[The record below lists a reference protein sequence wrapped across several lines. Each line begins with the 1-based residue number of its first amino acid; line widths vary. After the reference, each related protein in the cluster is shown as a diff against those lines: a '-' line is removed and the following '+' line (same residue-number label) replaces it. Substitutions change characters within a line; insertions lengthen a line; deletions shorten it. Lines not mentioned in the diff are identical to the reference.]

1 MSAIPSTHAS
11 TEETGDFFFSIS
23 FKTKPCDTKQTSG
36 INEVTQYCR
45 NRRWQFVVQHDS
57 SLNNGWCLNV
67 LIRPEQSG
75 SIKMK
80 SIASGLQAA
89 LDRYA
94 HINKQDFTV
103 HKRACQLEE
112 SRVLD
117 QSFCQGP
124 CIETRRPHEPNQPEP
139 ENTHVRLTAYTACQI
154 VFSVRA
160 IQRYGNYD
168 ESATAFGFSLGILKE
183 SLVNEMRRRASEA
196 TIDAFKQ
203 EGQGCGYTIRILCQ
217 LRNPVHHFVVRR
229 IVGQSIKTQETF
241 RLVTTNGS
249 KSTGKARPKIF
260 SIPIDAV
267 RQSYI
272 SPPPENGERWLHHSL
287 VCSKAHDMPFTEFV
301 EELGKTVKREESNLL
316 GCYSWEQYKTQAWAM
331 QVLLFSIHKVL
342 LSKCL
347 GSGGLPL
354 LQGTQ
359 ARAGHDSGV
368 GTANDAA
375 VAVHPSLPS
384 NAESSTTLITPNG
397 ASNLNSTNMSDA
409 AAADPLIE
417 ATSRK
422 LLFHDD
428 APAPVETPVPPHRD
442 SPSGNTVTET
452 GITATQFFTVSAT
465 VKLT

>member
-1 MSAIPSTHAS
+1 
-11 TEETGDFFFSIS
+11 
-23 FKTKPCDTKQTSG
+23 
-36 INEVTQYCR
+36 
-45 NRRWQFVVQHDS
+45 
-57 SLNNGWCLNV
+57 
-67 LIRPEQSG
+67 
-75 SIKMK
+75 
-80 SIASGLQAA
+80 
-89 LDRYA
+89 
-94 HINKQDFTV
+94 
-103 HKRACQLEE
+103 
-112 SRVLD
+112 
-117 QSFCQGP
+117 
-124 CIETRRPHEPNQPEP
+124 
-139 ENTHVRLTAYTACQI
+139 VRLTAYTACQI

-260 SIPIDAV
+260 SMPIDAV

-287 VCSKAHDMPFTEFV
+287 LCSKAHDMPFTEFV

-331 QVLLFSIHKVL
+331 QVLLFSIHEVL
-342 LSKCL
+342 LTKCL

-397 ASNLNSTNMSDA
+397 APNLNSTNTTDA
-409 AAADPLIE
+409 AAATPLIE

-422 LLFHDD
+422 LSFNDD